1 MNATGLEGM
10 MVLITILGA
19 ILNAIGLI
27 KSIREHYDLGKYM
40 SRVAL
45 ALLGAMWIIGLS

>member
-1 MNATGLEGM
+1 M

-27 KSIREHYDLGKYM
+27 KSIREQYDLGKYM
-40 SRVAL
+40 SMVAL